1 MSQKRL
7 FSRLLLSFVCIVV
20 FLQSREVFGSCQQ
33 TLDQQVEVQV
43 QRHGTD
49 PAAVVKSTMKA
60 LHKQLQR
67 LPNASINSIY
77 RDPSH
82 VQEQMSLIYKNF
94 SLSTWLNR
102 LSLIPKMSSLQAFDK
117 TEINYLFTHWIRVR
131 YLTSVYR
138 LVANRELKEV
148 FLENG
153 RFPASVKQS
162 AIHNPAQL
170 IITGYSNF
178 RCQDQIDNKAYDCA
192 SDMIFIHTHLSPDI
206 LCQSPKLSDD
216 AKVNYLVQKQGH
228 QFKII
233 DIEIGGRRIYKDSF
247 DEISNLLNAYS
258 YQNLIEYI
266 QIWSFLKTEKT
277 PEKEIQAFR
286 SAVPQISSRLPASQ

>member
-1 MSQKRL
+1 MNPKRL
-7 FSRLLLSFVCIVV
+7 LSILLLFFTFIAISF
-20 FLQSREVFGSCQQ
+20 QSREAFGSCQQ
-33 TLDQQVEVQV
+33 TLDQQVEVQI

-77 RDPSH
+77 RDSSH

-102 LSLIPKMSSLQAFDK
+102 LSLIPKISSLQAFDQ

-153 RFPASVKQS
+153 RFPASVKEG
-162 AIHNPAQL
+162 AIHSPAQL

-178 RCQDQIDNKAYDCA
+178 HCQDQLDNKAYDCA
-192 SDMIFIHTHLSPDI
+192 SEMIFIHTHLSPDI

-233 DIEIGGRRIYKDSF
+233 DLEIGGRRIYKDSF
-247 DEISNLLNAYS
+247 DEISNLLNSYN
-258 YQNLIEYI
+258 YQNLVEHI
-266 QIWSFLKTEKT
+266 QIWSFLKTKKT
-277 PEKEIQAFR
+277 PENEIQAFR
-286 SAVPQISSRLPASQ
+286 SAVPLTPSRLPASQ